1 MTTEITFTRLQEDND
16 WEGERWNFWIQLTGN
31 EAEIMK
37 LAGILREEENR
48 TDYELPYQLHPY
60 EVEPESVVD
69 KLVEY
74 ADPGYMDSQNK
85 ITGVFTCPDYLGE
98 DAENL
103 YKGGITQYFKNDG

>member
-48 TDYELPYQLHPY
+48 TDYELP
-60 EVEPESVVD
+60 
-69 KLVEY
+69 
-74 ADPGYMDSQNK
+74 GYMDSQNK